1 MPRRFTTA
9 RWAALKW
16 FVDHEGD
23 PDAML
28 MRKHPSR
35 RMLGY
40 MLDAGQVRLEP
51 TNLANQTSLVLTDKG
66 RADYASKGLLSA
78 RRRTTMSPAPPQQR
92 SR

>member
-1 MPRRFTTA
+1 MARRFTTA

-35 RMLGY
+35 KMLAV
-40 MLDAGQVRLEP
+40 MLDAGQAAVEK
-51 TNLANQTSLVLTDKG
+51 TSLENQQRVVLTDKG
-66 RADYASKGLLSA
+66 RADHYGKFISRKRKA
-78 RRRTTMSPAPPQQR
+78 MSPAPPQQR